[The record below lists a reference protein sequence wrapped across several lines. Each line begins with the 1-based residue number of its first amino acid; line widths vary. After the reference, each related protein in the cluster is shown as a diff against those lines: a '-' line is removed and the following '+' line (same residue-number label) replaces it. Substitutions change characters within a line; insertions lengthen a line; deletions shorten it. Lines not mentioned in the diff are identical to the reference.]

1 MTRRATLPLL
11 VACALAL
18 AGGLAAAQD
27 GLEPPRVRRE
37 RGLVF
42 KAPEGWRPTEPIEPE
57 RAAWTVRPDPEGP
70 RLRVTLLR
78 HRVRRPLAERVAT
91 WAGHFEGEDGEPL
104 AADAAE
110 REEVDPTEADG
121 VTATLVALRGTFSGP
136 LDTGEERR
144 ARPGWAALHLVVD
157 GPDATW
163 VASLVGPAAVVDR
176 CRDGMRALARDVRVG
191 LIDPDVE
198 PDDGGDE
205 RR

>member
-1 MTRRATLPLL
+1 MTRSAVLPCAVALL
-11 VACALAL
+11 L
-18 AGGLAAAQD
+18 GGLAAGQD
-27 GLEPPRVRRE
+27 GLEPPRARRE

-42 KAPEGWRPTEPIEPE
+42 KAPDGWRAAEPIEPE

-78 HRVRRPLAERVAT
+78 ERGRRPLAERVKT

-104 AADAAE
+104 GPDAAE
-110 REEVDPTEADG
+110 RVEVDAPEAEG
-121 VTATLVALRGTFSGP
+121 VDATLVAVRGTFSGP
-136 LDTGEERR
+136 LEPGDERR
-144 ARPGWAALHLVVD
+144 ARPGWAALHAVLE
-157 GPDATW
+157 GPDGTW

-176 CRDGMRALARDVRVG
+176 CRQGMVSLIEGVRVG
-191 LIDPDVE
+191 LVEAEVE